1 MKLPKRFV
9 SASAD
14 SLPVAVVVGTNVTG
28 LTVARALARNGVRV
42 LGIDEQRRGYLG
54 FSGAFHW
61 VRCDSFYD
69 PGLIEFLD
77 ELARD
82 LPQKAALFLTMD
94 EHVKLVGQY
103 GQHLKESYFFDIP
116 DPEGVEVLMNKQ
128 RFAEFASAN
137 GWPIPRTYACETEA
151 DVRAAANELTFPV
164 IMKPRMKTLA
174 ARMHS
179 PKKTFLCESAEHLLA
194 DYRVIA
200 QWEPEVVVQ
209 EWIPGGDG
217 EIYFSFHYFDSQGK
231 EVAVFEGKKIRQYIP
246 DCGVTASAV
255 GVETAR
261 VIPLSREI
269 LTRVNCSGFC
279 SVEYK
284 RDPRTDK
291 FYIMEPTVGR
301 VDLQLGV
308 ALANGVD
315 IVSRAY
321 FHLIGRPYPRSEKQT
336 HHVKWIRA
344 KADFKSAR
352 FYVRRGDLSW
362 SKYLQSISGAKRFAV
377 WTPSDYPMMLGFL
390 AVTATGALKL
400 PFRAARKLLRIA
412 RSGTPAQQL

>member
-1 MKLPKRFV
+1 MKLPRRFV
-9 SASAD
+9 STAAD
-14 SLPVAVVVGTNVTG
+14 SLPTAVVVGTDVTG
-28 LTVARALARNGVRV
+28 LTVARALARNGVPV
-42 LGIDEQRRGYLG
+42 LGVDRRRRGYLG
-54 FSGAFHW
+54 YSAAFHW
-61 VRCDSFYD
+61 VPCDSFYD
-69 PGLIEFLD
+69 RGLIDFLD
-77 ELARD
+77 KLAEI
-82 LPQKAALFLTMD
+82 LPRKAALFLTMD

-103 GQHLKESYFFDIP
+103 GQHLRQSYFFDIP

-151 DVRAAANELTFPV
+151 EVRAAANELTFPV

-179 PKKTFLCESAEHLLA
+179 PKKTFLCESAERLLT

-217 EIYFSFHYFDSQGK
+217 EIYFSFHYFNSLGE
-231 EVAVFEGKKIRQYIP
+231 EVTAYEGRKIRQYIP

-255 GVETAR
+255 GVEAAR
-261 VIPLSREI
+261 VTPLSREI
-269 LTRVNCSGFC
+269 LTRANCSGFC

-321 FHLIGRPYPRSEKQT
+321 FHLIGRPYPRHEKQT

-352 FYVRRGDLSW
+352 FYIRRGDLSW
-362 SKYLQSISGAKRFAV
+362 GDYLQSISGPKRFAV
-377 WTPSDYPMMLGFL
+377 WTPSDYRMMLGFVVVN
-390 AVTATGALKL
+390 AANTLKL

-412 RSGTPAQQL
+412 RNGSPALPG

>member
-9 SASAD
+9 STTAD
-14 SLPVAVVVGTNVTG
+14 SLPPAVVVGIDVTG
-28 LTVARALARNGVRV
+28 LTVARALARNGVPV
-42 LGIDEQRRGYLG
+42 LGIDKRRRGYVG

-61 VRCDSFYD
+61 VPCDSFYD
-69 PGLIEFLD
+69 RGLIELLD
-77 ELARD
+77 ELAEI
-82 LPQKAALFLTMD
+82 LPRKAALFLTMD
-94 EHVKLVGQY
+94 EHVKLVAQH
-103 GQHLKESYFFDIP
+103 GQHLKQSYFFDIP
-116 DPEGVEVLMNKQ
+116 DPAGVEVLMNKQ

-137 GWPIPRTYACETEA
+137 GWPIPQTHSCEAEA
-151 DVRAAANELTFPV
+151 DVKAAADKLTFPV
-164 IMKPRMKTLA
+164 IMKPRMKTFA

-179 PKKTFLCESAEHLLA
+179 PKKTFLCATAEHLLA

-200 QWEPEVVVQ
+200 QWEQEVVVQ

-217 EIYFSFHYFDSQGK
+217 EIYFSFHYFNSQGE
-231 EVAVFEGKKIRQYIP
+231 EVTAFEGKKIRQYIP

-255 GVETAR
+255 GVEAPR
-261 VIPLSREI
+261 VTTLSREI
-269 LTRVNCSGFC
+269 LTRAKCSGFC

-315 IVSRAY
+315 IVSHAY
-321 FHLIGRPYPRSEKQT
+321 FHLVGRPYPRSEKPT

-362 SKYLQSISGAKRFAV
+362 GDYLRSVSGAKRFAV
-377 WTPSDYPMMLGFL
+377 WAPSDYRMMLGFL
-390 AVTATGALKL
+390 AVTAAKGMKL
-400 PFRAARKLLRIA
+400 PFRAVRKLLRA
-412 RSGTPAQQL
+412 VRPVPQRVG